1 MYRILL
7 IPFYVLFLFNF
18 SFSQQGGFIY
28 SGEPFVDSDW
38 GRSYK
43 TSGQDRTLLKR
54 IDEKLKAAAKKIL
67 ENAGDYNISA
77 DDMSFI
83 FDAEKQQE
91 NKANGTKCVTCI
103 YSTSPAQGQ
112 HFRYKFNIR
121 MEMIED
127 SKTFVRKGKLD
138 DSLNTIQMN
147 DLEQKRKAN
156 NSEAKEKQMQKE
168 MEEFQKE
175 VEKMDMSKLTPE
187 QLDAI
192 TKKGEA
198 IGAKADANDKAQH
211 QDNGFFHNLF
221 AAKFAGKVDVLFET
235 NNGMLAA
242 EKNKLL
248 SLKNSPDYFFEE
260 LKIPGCSFACIYF
273 DRYMK
278 SDFSFHENPV
288 FIAYSGNV
296 YDTESSLPRE
306 WVKPFCIRVSFSG
319 NMEQIKQVRDKI
331 DFSQLKEILSN

>member
-7 IPFYVLFLFNF
+7 IFFNCF
-18 SFSQQGGFIY
+18 ILLNFCFSQQGEFIY
-28 SGEPFVDSDW
+28 SGEPFVDPEW

-43 TSGQDRTLLKR
+43 TSEQDRVLLKNV
-54 IDEKLKAAAKKIL
+54 DEKLKTAAKKLL
-67 ENAGDYNISA
+67 ENVGDYNLST
-77 DDMSFI
+77 DDMSFF

-91 NKANGTKCVTCI
+91 YKANGTKCVTCI
-103 YSTSPAQGQ
+103 YSTSPSQGQ

-127 SKTFVRKGKLD
+127 SKTFMRKGKLD

-175 VEKMDMSKLTPE
+175 VEKMDMSKLTSE
-187 QLDAI
+187 QLEAI
-192 TKKGEA
+192 AKNGEA
-198 IGAKADANDKAQH
+198 LGAKADANDKAQQ
-211 QDNGFFHNLF
+211 QDNVFFHNLF
-221 AAKFAGKVDVLFET
+221 AAKFAGKIDVLFET

-242 EKNKLL
+242 EKSKLL

-288 FIAYSGNV
+288 FIAYNGNV
-296 YDTESSLPRE
+296 YDKSSSLPRE
-306 WVKPFCIRVSFSG
+306 WVKPFCVRVTFSG
-319 NMEQIKQVRDKI
+319 NMEQIKQVREKI
-331 DFSQLKEILSN
+331 DFSKLKEILSN